1 MMKFFLGWCNFLKIE
16 CALASCAYVDGV
28 KLFKTKTNIEG
39 NLLLLILFRTDLVNS
54 IRFSIVG
61 ANLGM
66 TGKMISTPFE
76 AIDVGLGTYL
86 APSGGYNTKYENQ
99 MFVFVASL

>member
-1 MMKFFLGWCNFLKIE
+1 MTLVL
-16 CALASCAYVDGV
+16 
-28 KLFKTKTNIEG
+28 TKKDSDFCPQI
-39 NLLLLILFRTDLVNS
+39 
-54 IRFSIVG
+54 SIVG

-86 APSGGYNTKYENQ
+86 APSGGYNTKYEIQ
-99 MFVFVASL
+99 MFVFDASL

>member
-1 MMKFFLGWCNFLKIE
+1 MPLTNYLIPSFCKIAPKKE
-16 CALASCAYVDGV
+16 NEKNQILTLV
-28 KLFKTKTNIEG
+28 LTKKDSVFCPQI
-39 NLLLLILFRTDLVNS
+39 
-54 IRFSIVG
+54 SIVG

-86 APSGGYNTKYENQ
+86 APSGGCNTKYEIQ
-99 MFVFVASL
+99 MFVFDASL